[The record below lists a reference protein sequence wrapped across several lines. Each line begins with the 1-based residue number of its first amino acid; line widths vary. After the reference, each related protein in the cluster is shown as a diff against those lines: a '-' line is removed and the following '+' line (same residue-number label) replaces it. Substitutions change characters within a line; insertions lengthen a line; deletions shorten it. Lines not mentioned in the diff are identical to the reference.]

1 MRSRDTLAVL
11 LFFVAGVPART
22 QGTAAAPDV
31 DEVVQR
37 LQSAYRRLETLQAE
51 FTQSL
56 HSSALATPQ
65 RESGTLYV
73 HRPSRMRWEYREPED
88 KLAVVDGERT
98 WLYIPAEGQVFVGSL
113 AALGR
118 GGALGLLLGDAMDL
132 RRDFVVE
139 VAADGDGK
147 PLADTLSLVPRQP
160 SEEFER
166 IELTLANNDLPQR
179 IVVHG
184 AAGDVMEYRLRRV
197 RTGMV
202 LEDAL
207 FEFQPPE
214 GVEVVPVE

>member
-1 MRSRDTLAVL
+1 MSSRCTLAVL
-11 LFFVAGVPART
+11 LSLVVGVPAHA
-22 QGTAAAPDV
+22 QPSTAVPDG
-31 DEVVQR
+31 DEVLQR
-37 LQSAYRRLETLQAE
+37 LESAYRHLETLQAE
-51 FTQSL
+51 FTQTLDSL
-56 HSSALATPQ
+56 ALAMPQ

-73 HRPSRMRWEYREPED
+73 HRPSRMRWEYREPEH

-139 VAADGDGK
+139 VAVDGNGN
-147 PLADTLSLVPRQP
+147 PLDDTLSLVPRQP

-197 RTGMV
+197 RTGMA
-202 LEDAL
+202 LQDAL

-214 GVEVVPVE
+214 GVEVVPLE

>member
-1 MRSRDTLAVL
+1 MRSRCAVAVF
-11 LFFVAGVPART
+11 LFLVAAVPAHT
-22 QGTAAAPDV
+22 QGSTDV

-37 LQSAYRRLETLQAE
+37 LESAYRRLETLQAE

-56 HSSALATPQ
+56 HSLALAAPQ
-65 RESGTLYV
+65 RESGTLYL
-73 HRPSRMRWEYREPED
+73 HRPSRMRWEYRKPEH

-118 GGALGLLLGDAMDL
+118 GGALGLLLGDEIDL

-139 VAADGDGK
+139 VAMDEDGR

-166 IELTLANNDLPQR
+166 LELTLANNGLPQR

-197 RTGMV
+197 RTGMA

>member
-1 MRSRDTLAVL
+1 MRSRCTLAVL
-11 LFFVAGVPART
+11 LFLVVGVPVHT
-22 QGTAAAPDV
+22 QGTTAAPDA

-56 HSSALATPQ
+56 HSLALAAPQ

-73 HRPSRMRWEYREPED
+73 HRPSRMRWEYREPEH

-113 AALGR
+113 AALGH

-132 RRDFVVE
+132 RRDFLVE
-139 VAADGDGK
+139 VAVDGDGK

-197 RTGMV
+197 RTGMA

>member
-1 MRSRDTLAVL
+1 MRSCRTLAVL
-11 LFFVAGVPART
+11 LFLLAGVRAHT
-22 QGTAAAPDV
+22 QGVTAAPDV
-31 DEVVQR
+31 DELVQR

-56 HSSALATPQ
+56 HSLALAAPQ
-65 RESGTLYV
+65 RESGMLYL
-73 HRPSRMRWEYREPED
+73 HRPSRMRWEYRKPEH
-88 KLAVVDGERT
+88 KLAVVDGEHT

-113 AALGR
+113 AALGS
-118 GGALGLLLGDAMDL
+118 GGALGLLLGDGMDL

-139 VAADGDGK
+139 VAVDEDGK
-147 PLADTLSLVPRQP
+147 PLADTLSLVPREP

-197 RTGMV
+197 RTGMA
-202 LEDAL
+202 LQDAL